1 MITPGLSDALR
12 RLAIRGGHVIRS
24 FFTTDQVTYLYTQRP
39 IIIKRIEEFAKR
51 GDIINRSLLL
61 YTQPIRLA
69 QRRAEA
75 EYQRSFRANYP
86 AILGGLLDAAE
97 GGLTDGFGG
106 HAPVPC
112 YRIARR
118 ARQDVL
124 IERFVCETRVDLE
137 NVNAEP
143 LPFHAKYL
151 GEPETV
157 NLLAEYSILPGKPRR
172 VTIEPIFTSAG

>member
-24 FFTTDQVTYLYTQRP
+24 FFTNDQVTYLYTQRP

-97 GGLTDGFGG
+97 GGLTDGFE
-106 HAPVPC
+106 
-112 YRIARR
+112 
-118 ARQDVL
+118 Q
-124 IERFVCETRVDLE
+124 T
-137 NVNAEP
+137 
-143 LPFHAKYL
+143 AK
-151 GEPETV
+151 
-157 NLLAEYSILPGKPRR
+157 N
-172 VTIEPIFTSAG
+172 